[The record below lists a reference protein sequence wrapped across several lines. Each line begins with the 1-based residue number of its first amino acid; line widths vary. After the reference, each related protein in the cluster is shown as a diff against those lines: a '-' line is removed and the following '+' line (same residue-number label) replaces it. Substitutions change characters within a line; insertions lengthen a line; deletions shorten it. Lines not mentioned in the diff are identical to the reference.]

1 MTCDQAFDTAYD
13 AGYFDKDE
21 QGWVARPLRVTTRG
35 DLVDVEDG
43 GNRCTYR
50 PGRRYPATGFVALDL
65 VTGHHAS
72 WCLFDVESR
81 RLVPSY
87 SPLRSVMRTRPRPPG
102 PLGERELQAALAA
115 CVAGSRLLLPDAP
128 SPPAAPT
135 LADVAA
141 LLARPDASLRLDV
154 PGAYLLAW
162 RRDGVVTGASARSAS
177 PVGEPYV
184 AVSLGEQDRSINV
197 SGGSLDELEPAFAAA
212 SAALGGWA

>member
-1 MTCDQAFDTAYD
+1 MTCEQAFDAAYD

-21 QGWVARPLRVTTRG
+21 QGWSARPIRVTTRG
-35 DLVDVEDG
+35 DVIDVEDG
-43 GNRCTYR
+43 GHRCIYR
-50 PGRRYPATGFVALDL
+50 PGRQYPATGFVALDL
-65 VTGHHAS
+65 VQGHHAS

-81 RLVPSY
+81 RLVA
-87 SPLRSVMRTRPRPPG
+87 SPLSRTRSVMRTRPRSPG

-135 LADVAA
+135 LADLAA

-184 AVSLGEQDRSINV
+184 AVSLGEKDQSINA
-197 SGGSLDELEPAFAAA
+197 SGGSLDELEPVFAAA
-212 SAALGGWA
+212 RAALGW